1 MTKARKVYTPGSQ
14 PPSTTS
20 SVTKG
25 RPKKKNSFAWGAKD
39 FLLTLHEDIL
49 LAPITPVPVNNRGH
63 FGFEK
68 NDYEKALRLMVVVHL
83 LSTLLLSPNS
93 YLSIEM

>member
-1 MTKARKVYTPGSQ
+1 MYQNTQTIINKGHSLLSYMTI
-14 PPSTTS
+14 
-20 SVTKG
+20 KG
-25 RPKKKNSFAWGAKD
+25 RNSFAWGAKD

-49 LAPITPVPVNNRGH
+49 LAPITPVPVNNHGH
-63 FGFEK
+63 FGFEKK